1 MLNIGDIIT
10 LPEGEDIIDSFR
22 GNGVYRG
29 ESTTNIDCISIERL
43 DGVLGGGQN
52 GWWNFKKEFVPKII
66 VVRRAGEPSTDLELA
81 RNSQAPRTLEEWFDV
96 FVGTRFSGV
105 NAQYTALKEKD
116 DKLKLAIETT
126 QKEYQDLLNKRTPT
140 ERDKRTI
147 EAKEM
152 MIASLAEQRINMSRA
167 LKEYEDKSFSSMTST
182 QLLEAL
188 RSHKK
193 IKEVGFDATSKMLIL
208 RTQMIKRPSGIS
220 RREMG
225 EFEVRLDSRH
235 PFGRIRIYNKTW
247 KFEDYDHPH
256 INDGRCCFNGFIHP
270 LEQSDKNGNLVMF
283 VDIVISFL
291 ETITRGG
298 EYCEYARWF
307 RGRRPIANRT

>member
-29 ESTTNIDCISIERL
+29 ESTTNTDCISIERL

-96 FVGTRFSGV
+96 FVGMRFSGV

-225 EFEVRLDSRH
+225 EFEVRLDSRR
-235 PFGRIRIYNKTW
+235 PSGRIRIYNKTW
-247 KFEDYDHPH
+247 KFEGYDHPH
-256 INDGRCCFNGFIHP
+256 INEGHCCFNGFIHP
-270 LEQSDKNGNLVMF
+270 LEQSDANGNLIMF